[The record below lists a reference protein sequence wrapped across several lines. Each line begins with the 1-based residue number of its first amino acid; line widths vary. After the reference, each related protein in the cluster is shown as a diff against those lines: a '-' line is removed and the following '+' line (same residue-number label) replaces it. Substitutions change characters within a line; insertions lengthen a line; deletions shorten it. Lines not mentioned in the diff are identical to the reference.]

1 MFSPILR
8 QLDLANSFTL
18 TGLILSF
25 FSVILAVNGQFN
37 GAIICLIY
45 AGMIDLLDGFVASQI
60 KRTPLQADAGR
71 QLDSLVDLCS
81 FGFAPALFA
90 YCFGLRDW
98 LSITILILYLTANA
112 LRLVYFNNQGLGSQ
126 GKQEYFTGLPVTY
139 AALFIPVVFTSH
151 FVLPPTQMKLVLDG
165 VYLLLAIAM
174 VADFKMPKLR
184 GIWYGIFGMGAVA
197 LTVIY
202 GWVIFAVG

>member
-1 MFSPILR
+1 
-8 QLDLANSFTL
+8 
-18 TGLILSF
+18 
-25 FSVILAVNGQFN
+25 LAVNAHFN

-45 AGMIDLLDGFVASQI
+45 AGTIDLLDGFVASKI
-60 KRTPLQADAGR
+60 KRTPLQADAGK

-151 FVLPPTQMKLVLDG
+151 FVLPPTQMKFVLDG

-174 VADFKMPKLR
+174 VADFKIPKLR

-202 GWVIFAVG
+202 GWVIFTVG